1 MLKIIE
7 NEFIKNVCGKTHKI
21 GKEFQGIRKL
31 GNFFTNFAVLPV
43 SKDEISRNKDAFQN
57 KKKKD
62 KGFENEFTLYPS
74 ASKNQKFGLIKA
86 RQRVAFIIK
95 NVENG

>member
-1 MLKIIE
+1 MKIIE
-7 NEFIKNVCGKTHKI
+7 NEFIKNVCGKTRKI

-62 KGFENEFTLYPS
+62 KGSENEFTLYPS
-74 ASKNQKFGLIKA
+74 RFKKSEIRFN
-86 RQRVAFIIK
+86 
-95 NVENG
+95 